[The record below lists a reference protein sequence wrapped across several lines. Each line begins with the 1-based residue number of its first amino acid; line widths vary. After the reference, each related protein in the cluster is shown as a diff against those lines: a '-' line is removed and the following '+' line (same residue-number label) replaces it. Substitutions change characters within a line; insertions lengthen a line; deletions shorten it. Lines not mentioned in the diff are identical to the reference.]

1 MCLCRGNKV
10 VLLHR
15 MIGQSTRDIVF
26 VPFTEM
32 HRIVTRMD
40 QELQIAEPFFCTD
53 LQISTVSLLKL
64 LWLRREE
71 EAQSAC
77 NIYSEVYRYKPC

>member
-1 MCLCRGNKV
+1 MCLCRGNKI

-15 MIGQSTRDIVF
+15 MIGQSTRDILF

-40 QELQIAEPFFCTD
+40 QELQIAELIFCTD

-71 EAQSAC
+71 EAKSAG
-77 NIYSEVYRYKPC
+77 NINSEVYRYIPC